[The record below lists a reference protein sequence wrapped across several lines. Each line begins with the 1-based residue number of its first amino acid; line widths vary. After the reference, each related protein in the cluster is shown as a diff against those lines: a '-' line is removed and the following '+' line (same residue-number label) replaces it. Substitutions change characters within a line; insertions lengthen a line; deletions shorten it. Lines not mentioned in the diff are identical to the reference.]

1 MPKIIRRIWKMLT
14 SWLEPFFIWLGRII
28 RGERILITYRVDPD
42 SKTFKRDL
50 WFARVS
56 EAQAYSVGYVRG
68 QRMLDEFK
76 YAPFKTYVRFV
87 PDLPPAQISTH
98 ETASTLFD
106 YWRSNATKNFMQGMT
121 TKKTMAPIE
130 QKQLIMIIV
139 IAAAAAL
146 GIAWM
151 VL

>member
-1 MPKIIRRIWKMLT
+1 MPKIIGRIRRAMI
-14 SWLEPFFIWLGRII
+14 SWLEPFFIWLLRII
-28 RGERILITYRVDPD
+28 RNEKVLITYHVYPE
-42 SKTFKRDL
+42 SKKFRRDL
-50 WFARVS
+50 WFARIS
-56 EAQAYSVGYVRG
+56 EAQAYSAGYIRG
-68 QRMLDEFK
+68 VRMLDK
-76 YAPFKTYVRFV
+76 LYYAPFKTYVRFI
-87 PDLPPAQISTH
+87 PDLPPAELSTH

-139 IAAAAAL
+139 IAAAAAI

-151 VL
+151 AL

>member
-1 MPKIIRRIWKMLT
+1 MPRIIRRILNGLT
-14 SWLEPFFIWLGRII
+14 NTLDPFFTWLLRII
-28 RGERILITYRVDPD
+28 RGDRILITYHVDPD
-42 SKTFKRDL
+42 SKKYRRDL
-50 WFARVS
+50 WFARIS
-56 EAQAYSVGYVRG
+56 EAQAYSAGYVRG
-68 QRMLDEFK
+68 IRMLDEFK
-76 YAPFKTYVRFV
+76 YAPFKAYVRFV
-87 PDLPPAQISTH
+87 PDPAPAQISTH

-130 QKQLIMIIV
+130 QKQLIMIII
-139 IAAAAAL
+139 IAAAAAI

>member
-1 MPKIIRRIWKMLT
+1 MLKIIRRIWDSLT
-14 SWLEPFFIWLGRII
+14 SWLKPFVKWVLRIV

-42 SKTFKRDL
+42 SKTFRKDL

-56 EAQAYSVGYVRG
+56 EAQAYSLGYIRG
-68 QRMLDEFK
+68 TRMLDDFK

-87 PDLPPAQISTH
+87 PDPAPAQINTH

-106 YWRSNATKNFMQGMT
+106 YWRSNATRNFMQGMT
-121 TKKTMAPIE
+121 TKKAMAPIE
-130 QKQLIMIIV
+130 TKQLIMIIV
-139 IAAAAAL
+139 IAAAAAI

-151 VL
+151 MM